1 MSLIHPQEMTEANLA
16 AHRANGQK
24 TQGPVTPEGK
34 ANSAAANL
42 RHGFYCKVQNG
53 ALAALK
59 EDPQEYAGLMDSL
72 ENNLV
77 EGLECQL
84 VELIADTVW
93 RMKRAKR
100 MQDGLALNHIQAA
113 MESQDARVLPHRLL
127 AHENLD
133 YYDDL
138 TFALDRRGNSPTP
151 AEIHTFVEHFKDDP
165 SEEMKEFFLLLKS
178 LNKLEKGPERN
189 AARRK
194 ARVQLQALIESY
206 QRVCLRVEEHFDEL
220 RSPESLAALIAP
232 RDENALL
239 LQRME
244 DSSLRKLWRLT
255 NMLFRVRN
263 GGLTL
268 RDVKNEDRPGYVHEN
283 KDDDDKMS
291 GEKHGSYTKMHP
303 LRDNRHQ
310 SVGFLAENA

>member
-1 MSLIHPQEMTEANLA
+1 MSLIHQQEMTEENLA

-53 ALAALK
+53 ALAALG
-59 EDPQEYAGLMDSL
+59 EDPQEYAGLMNSL
-72 ENNLV
+72 ENNLG
-77 EGLECQL
+77 EGLERQL

-100 MQDGLALNHIQAA
+100 MQDGLALKRIQAA
-113 MESQDARVLPHRLL
+113 QESQDARVLPHQIR

-133 YYDDL
+133 CYDHL
-138 TFALDRRGNSPTP
+138 SIVLARRGNGPTP
-151 AEIHTFVEHFKDDP
+151 AEIQTFVEHFKDDS
-165 SEEMKEFFLLLKS
+165 SEKMKEFCLLLKS
-178 LNKLEKGPERN
+178 LNKLAKGPERN
-189 AARRK
+189 AARRQ
-194 ARVQLQALIESY
+194 ARVQLQAMMESY
-206 QRVCLRVEEHFDEL
+206 QRVCLQVQEHFDEM

-232 RDENALL
+232 RDESALL
-239 LQRME
+239 LQRVE

-263 GGLTL
+263 GGLSL
-268 RDVKNEDRPGYVHEN
+268 RDVKNEG
-283 KDDDDKMS
+283 
-291 GEKHGSYTKMHP
+291 
-303 LRDNRHQ
+303 
-310 SVGFLAENA
+310 